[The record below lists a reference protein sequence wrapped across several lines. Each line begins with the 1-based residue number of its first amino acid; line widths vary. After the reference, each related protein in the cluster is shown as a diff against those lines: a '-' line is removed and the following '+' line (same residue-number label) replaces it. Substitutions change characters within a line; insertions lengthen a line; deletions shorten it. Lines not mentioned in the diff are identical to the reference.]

1 MSYKTLTDLPDVR
14 GKRVLVRSELN
25 VPIED
30 GVVTDTY
37 RIEKAA
43 PTITELASRGARV
56 IVIAHIGRDPATSLA
71 PVAEAFKRF
80 VPSATF
86 VPDLTG
92 DAARAAIEALPEGG
106 VLLLENV
113 RSNEGEKKNDPAFAD
128 ALASLADIYVDDAFG
143 ATHRAHAS
151 IVGVPGRLP
160 AYAGLLLARE
170 LEEMDKGLNPESP
183 SLFILG
189 GAKFATKEPLLE
201 AALPRY
207 DYIFVGGAL
216 ANDFLKAEGFV
227 VGTSLV
233 SEGGLDKVQEL
244 LATGK
249 ILLPADVVVETPAGV
264 HTKRADQVG
273 PEDKIVD
280 VGPESVTELG
290 VKIAHAKTIVWN
302 GPLGLFEGGYA
313 NSTKSVAQLVAD
325 APAHSLIGGGDTV
338 AAIRELGLEDQ
349 FTFLST
355 GGGAMLDYLVDGN
368 LPGVEVLKQE

>member
-1 MSYKTLTDLPDVR
+1 MSYKTLSDLPDVR

-37 RIEKAA
+37 RIEKAT
-43 PTITELASRGARV
+43 PTITELASRGAKV
-56 IVIAHIGRDPATSLA
+56 LVIAHIGRDPSATLA
-71 PVAEAFKRF
+71 PVAEALKKH
-80 VPSATF
+80 VSSVQF

-92 DAARAAIEALPEGG
+92 DAAKQVIEALPEGG

-113 RSNEGEKKNDPAFAD
+113 RSNEGEKKNDPEFGK
-128 ALASLADIYVDDAFG
+128 ALAALADIYVDDAFG
-143 ATHRAHAS
+143 ATHREHAS
-151 IVGVPGRLP
+151 IVAVPQHLP

-170 LEEMDKGLNPESP
+170 LAEMEKGLQPETP

-201 AALPRY
+201 AALSRY
-207 DYIFVGGAL
+207 DHIFVGGAL

-227 VGTSLV
+227 VGKSLV
-233 SEGGLDKVQEL
+233 SEEGLEKVQEL

-249 ILLPADVVVETPAGV
+249 ILLPADVVVEGPDGV
-264 HTKRADQVG
+264 HTKAADAVG

-290 VKIAHAKTIVWN
+290 TRIAHAKTIVWN
-302 GPLGLFEGGYA
+302 GPLGLFEDGYT
-313 NSTKSVAQLVAD
+313 NSTKSVAQLIAD
-325 APAHSLIGGGDTV
+325 VQGHSLIGGGDTV
-338 AAIRELGLEDQ
+338 AAIRELGLEDK
-349 FTFLST
+349 FNFLST
-355 GGGAMLDYLVDGN
+355 GGGAMLDYLVDGV
-368 LPGVEVLKQE
+368 LPGVEALK

>member
-1 MSYKTLTDLPDVR
+1 MSYKTLSNLPDIR

-25 VPIED
+25 VPTED
-30 GVVTDTY
+30 GAVSDTY

-43 PTITELASRGARV
+43 PTIIELASRGAKV
-56 IVIAHIGRDPATSLA
+56 IVIAHIGRDPSTSLA
-71 PVAEAFKRF
+71 PVALALKQH
-80 VPSATF
+80 VASATF
-86 VPDLTG
+86 VSDLTG

-106 VLLLENV
+106 VLVLENV
-113 RSNEGEKKNDPAFAD
+113 RSNEGEKKNDPEFAA

-143 ATHRAHAS
+143 ATHREHAS
-151 IVGVPGRLP
+151 IVGVPRHLP

-170 LEEMDKGLNPESP
+170 LEEMEKGLNPESP

-207 DYIFVGGAL
+207 DHIFVGGAL

-227 VGTSLV
+227 VGKSLV
-233 SEGGLDKVQEL
+233 SEEGLEKVQEL

-249 ILLPADVVVETPAGV
+249 ILLPADVVVESPTGV
-264 HTKRADQVG
+264 HTKAADAVG

-280 VGPESVTELG
+280 IGPESVTELG
-290 VKIAHAKTIVWN
+290 TKIAHAKTIVWN

-313 NSTKSVAQLVAD
+313 NATKSVAQLVAD
-325 APAHSLIGGGDTV
+325 AEAHSLIGGGDTV
-338 AAIRELGLEDQ
+338 AAIRELGLEDK
-349 FTFLST
+349 FNFLST
-355 GGGAMLDYLVDGN
+355 GGGAMLDYLVDGV
-368 LPGVEVLKQE
+368 LPGVEALWQE